1 MLTPL
6 VTLET
11 AGRRPLIHRS
21 HSAPAG
27 SVRVELQDAA
37 GTPLAGFTAA
47 DCPEIIG
54 DEIERVVRGK
64 AGPGVGSF
72 AGTPVRLRFILA
84 DADVFSFRFR

>member
-27 SVRVELQDAA
+27 SVRVELQHATGA
-37 GTPLAGFTAA
+37 PLAGFTAA

-54 DEIERVVRGK
+54 DEIERVVRGIGHEL
-64 AGPGVGSF
+64 AIRRLGPISHEG
-72 AGTPVRLRFILA
+72 
-84 DADVFSFRFR
+84 